1 MDTQEMGTSLPD
13 AFAAIPG
20 YRNASGQR
28 KSRPAILTLAVCAM
42 LSGARSAYA
51 IHKWGCCQSPGTVR
65 AMGFTYAKKPAV
77 SCLHRVFS
85 GLGVAA
91 FGAAVVRWSQQHPWA
106 VDRQAVAVDG
116 KALRGIHGKAPPGV
130 RLLAGYARPALNRAG
145 L

>member
-1 MDTQEMGTSLPD
+1 M
-13 AFAAIPG
+13 
-20 YRNASGQR
+20 
-28 KSRPAILTLAVCAM
+28 
-42 LSGARSAYA
+42 
-51 IHKWGCCQSPGTVR
+51 CQGPGTVR

-116 KALRGIHGKAPPGV
+116 KALRGIHGEELPGV
-130 RLLAGYARPALNRAG
+130 RLLAGYARPVQRRAG